1 MRGQRPG
8 SGARIAE
15 AAYIALI
22 HRKEAALTRFTVPD
36 MTCDGCIKA
45 ITAAV
50 RRLDPAATVAADL
63 PTHKVEIS
71 SSKPAADLAAA
82 IDDAGF
88 TAQAA

>member
-1 MRGQRPG
+1 M
-8 SGARIAE
+8 
-15 AAYIALI
+15 
-22 HRKEAALTRFTVPD
+22 TRFTVPD
-36 MTCDGCIKA
+36 MTCSGCVKA

-50 RRLDPAATVAADL
+50 HRIDPAATVTADL
-63 PTHKVEIS
+63 PSHMVEIA

>member
-1 MRGQRPG
+1 MA
-8 SGARIAE
+8 S
-15 AAYIALI
+15 
-22 HRKEAALTRFTVPD
+22 FTVPD

-50 RRLDPAATVAADL
+50 RRVDPAATVTADL
-63 PTHKVEIS
+63 ASHRVEVAS
-71 SSKPAADLAAA
+71 AKPAAALAAA